1 MRIRNVFRTVIYSF
15 LILLSTLFCLNQL
28 VIGAV
33 SAGLGYPFHMGLN
46 YMILENQENRSLKLT
61 DIVDLQEDRNITII
75 TKDDTWNYNGLY
87 DPRYRYVHDQM
98 LTYVSMAKYFSIR
111 DYASPS
117 NEVIVMDN
125 DPENP
130 AFGIL
135 EGQADEKGRK
145 ITGVFT
151 PLAEL
156 YDSTVD
162 EVRNMAETGFGK
174 TVYLDSDDRQVLKRV
189 SARLEEYGWKEKK
202 AYKHSLAGLVSMTL
216 NAPGNQYRF
225 VDVLCCLSLYLLFL
239 VICLI
244 SFHKEGRRLA
254 LNLLYSGERNRL
266 YRYFLCPFVVLN
278 CISAVICVLFS
289 VVAPKIFGEAVLE
302 TQWIVVIGV
311 WHFVLTSLLY
321 FCALQNTLEHISAR
335 GEYHYA
341 A

>member
-1 MRIRNVFRTVIYSF
+1 
-15 LILLSTLFCLNQL
+15 
-28 VIGAV
+28 
-33 SAGLGYPFHMGLN
+33 
-46 YMILENQENRSLKLT
+46 MILENTENRSLKLT
-61 DIVDLQEDRNITII
+61 DIADLQEDRDITII

-87 DPRYRYVHDQM
+87 DPRYRYMHDQI

-135 EGQADEKGRK
+135 EGQTDAQGRK
-145 ITGVFT
+145 IIGVFT
-151 PLAEL
+151 SQAEL
-156 YDSTVD
+156 YDSIVD
-162 EVRNMAETGFGK
+162 EIRNMAETGVGR

-189 SARLEEYGWKEKK
+189 SARLEKLGWKEKK
-202 AYKHSLAGLVSMTL
+202 AYKHSLAGLVSITL
-216 NAPGNQYRF
+216 HAPGNQYRF
-225 VDVLCCLSLYLLFL
+225 VDVLCCLSTYLLFL

-244 SFHKEGRRLA
+244 SFHKEGKRLA
-254 LNLLYSGERNRL
+254 LNLLYSGKRNML
-266 YRYFLCPFVVLN
+266 YRYFLYPFAVLN
-278 CISAVICVLFS
+278 CISAVICVLLS
-289 VVAPKIFGEAVLE
+289 VLVPKIFGEALLE
-302 TQWIVVIGV
+302 TQWIIMVGV
-311 WHFVLTSLLY
+311 WHFVLTTLLY